1 MIPEDFKMNKQKFN
15 QIANNIIKDYNS
27 EHINDLVR
35 IPDVAKIG
43 KWIKNNIKYNINYSG
58 RNDITATDTYNL
70 REGVCDHFTKLF
82 NALMYS
88 LGYKV
93 IYVLG
98 YAIDKND
105 FFGEEVAHAWSLIKV
120 DGKWLPFDATWGIF
134 SGKLPVS
141 HIFKQY
147 DSSGLITSGYD
158 QLKILKIKVKG
169 NFIG

>member
-1 MIPEDFKMNKQKFN
+1 
-15 QIANNIIKDYNS
+15 
-27 EHINDLVR
+27 
-35 IPDVAKIG
+35 
-43 KWIKNNIKYNINYSG
+43 
-58 RNDITATDTYNL
+58 
-70 REGVCDHFTKLF
+70 
-82 NALMYS
+82 MYS

-93 IYVLG
+93 IFVSG

-105 FFGEEVAHAWSLIKV
+105 FFGEEAAHAWSLIKV

-147 DSSGLITSGYD
+147 DSSELITSGYD
-158 QLKILKIKVKG
+158 HIKILKIKVKG